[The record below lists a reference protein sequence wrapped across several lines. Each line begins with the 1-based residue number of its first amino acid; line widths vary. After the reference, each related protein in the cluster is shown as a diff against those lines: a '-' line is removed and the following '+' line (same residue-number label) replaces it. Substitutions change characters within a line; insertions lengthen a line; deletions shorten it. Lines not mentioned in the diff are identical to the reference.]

1 MNKVDL
7 LEQLADST
15 HHSITVGRIIKKQLS
30 EISSAYLSNDNAQI
44 RKYLGEG
51 EIVANGSDVV
61 QV

>member
-51 EIVANGSDVV
+51 EIVANPSDVV